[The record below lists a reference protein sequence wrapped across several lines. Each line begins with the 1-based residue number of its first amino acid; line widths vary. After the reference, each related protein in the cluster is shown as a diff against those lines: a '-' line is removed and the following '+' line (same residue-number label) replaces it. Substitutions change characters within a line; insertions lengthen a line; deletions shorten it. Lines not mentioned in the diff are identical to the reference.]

1 MAFVTIHAKATICDH
16 SSVNNSSYLYSPGSG
31 RHTHAAALPGNGKS
45 LKLFVFLV
53 YVRSSERELISCE
66 GDNIPLVLLHTLWIT
81 QCITSVSSLAPGYV
95 LISSYGPLS

>member
-45 LKLFVFLV
+45 LKLCVFLV

-66 GDNIPLVLLHTLWIT
+66 RDNILRFTSHLVDYTVYYKRQL
-81 QCITSVSSLAPGYV
+81 VSSR
-95 LISSYGPLS
+95 ICSYK